1 MKTRLVAVM
10 GAVALMALQWT
21 SANASTVLAATDG
34 TVNFI
39 FDENLAGAQLGLFD
53 DSDFGGSVLAV
64 PLPSIVT
71 IAPGPGGSG
80 NFTATNNASATL
92 TLTNQPWFVLGV
104 STDGGTN
111 WIQDLGVSSIG
122 ADAFRLFFLLDTGAG
137 AGSVVAVDVQLAPM
151 VVPAPAALWLFGS
164 GLIGLSVTARRSA
177 MHKPLGRLIA

>member
-10 GAVALMALQWT
+10 GAVVLMAVQWT

-34 TVNFI
+34 TVNFL
-39 FDENLAGAQLGLFD
+39 FDENLAGVQLGLFD
-53 DSDFGGSVLAV
+53 DSDFGGSVLTV

-80 NFTATNNASATL
+80 NFTATNTASATL

-111 WIQDLGVSSIG
+111 WIQDLGISSVG
-122 ADAFRLFFLLDTGAG
+122 ADAFRVFFLLDTGAG
-137 AGSVVAVDVQLAPM
+137 AGSVVAVDVKLAPM

-164 GLIGLSVTARRSA
+164 GLIGLGVTARRRA
-177 MHKPLGRLIA
+177 MHKPLRSYVD